1 MVIDREK
8 KIMSMV
14 PDHPTQVTEYFLGKD
29 KPQLAATYTLQAD
42 GTVACDEDNDF
53 MAQGVWDPRTDSMVL
68 PTAGEA
74 FLKAL
79 FLMQLIG
86 NSSMVSFSI
95 Q

>member
-1 MVIDREK
+1 VIDRDK
-8 KIMSMV
+8 NIMSMV
-14 PDHPTQVTEYFLGKD
+14 PNHPTKVMEYFLGPD
-29 KPQLAATYTLQAD
+29 EPQLVATYTLRVD
-42 GTVACDEDNDF
+42 GTVACDENNDF
-53 MAQGVWDPRTDSMVL
+53 MAEGVWEPRTDSMVL
-68 PTAGEA
+68 PSAGEA

>member
-1 MVIDREK
+1 
-8 KIMSMV
+8 
-14 PDHPTQVTEYFLGKD
+14 
-29 KPQLAATYTLQAD
+29 
-42 GTVACDEDNDF
+42 
-53 MAQGVWDPRTDSMVL
+53 MAEGVWEPRTDSMVL
-68 PTAGEA
+68 PSAGEA